1 MGETKRIVELKR
13 EELVKELQRPIHAQN
28 KDKVRRLK
36 EAIERHRR
44 WERDKNQKLNRIKNK
59 KGIKR

>member
-13 EELVKELQRPIHAQN
+13 EELVRELQRPPHAQN

-36 EAIERHRR
+36 EAIERHRK
-44 WERDKNQKLNRIKNK
+44 WEKDKNQKLNRIKNR
-59 KGIKR
+59 KGINR